1 MKRQPRELISI
12 LILFLYLPV
21 HLLALPQ
28 DLEIFT
34 DFESVSGEGTIYI
47 GQEPNVVTLI
57 GFTVET
63 LDDPALLH
71 SGTKALTLGPGQEG
85 KIISPR
91 GIHTLEFYAAESTG
105 GGKIEVKGDKNS
117 EGEAAGGFGEV
128 ISVIGD
134 FGEVTGLPANI
145 SPGAN
150 PALQSFIADS
160 GNFLDGTDLEFIEGI
175 KEVKIFNVT
184 GKLSIDDLGYT
195 PTDKPVNNT
204 VYTRFESDEGFGVGD
219 GRLEPFSI
227 GVSPNTATFTS
238 TGGTGGGIR
247 ASGGGPSSAQIAEA
261 SGPSNHS
268 FNQSF
273 IVEAGGGEFTIT
285 FETPA
290 YEVDFY
296 ANCQPIRDQT
306 DIDCTVEVFDTN
318 DNLLV
323 TVTNLESTVDPLY
336 KPAFL
341 TFNADELG
349 APGGIGKIVYS
360 DEEDV
365 NANIY
370 TRNGIDDFGFTPIGA
385 PGTGST
391 ATPTTPAVPAP
402 EITTQ
407 PVSQSVATGH
417 PVTLSVEASGD
428 DLTYQWYGGIHP
440 DTNWPVE
447 GATESTMTTGGLG
460 ASTNFWVQVTNDG
473 GTADSDTAAV
483 TVTVPLVLTGS
494 GSIAGEDIQH
504 PNGNIFDQ
512 VLLTGESIKLQAKT
526 GHITRVSFMDEDED
540 IVQVEYSGAGTFTV
554 TLDSSTYLAAKAP
567 PRYNQSGVAYVTGKP
582 SVVIEGADETTYF
595 SIFTVGK
602 INAVNQALFPEGQE
616 YGAQAD
622 VTLVQVI
629 NSTGMGGMQLSNAVF
644 SGSTGKIG
652 VDARGIPIAVRL
664 TVGDIDASGDAV
676 PHLLFGSG
684 SFTVA
689 AGNPGLRI
697 TGGNL
702 LQTNGASIVVA
713 ESGSTTRGF
722 DRLIT
727 QNNFKSDNTPQPTR
741 SINATFANEDG
752 DDITIEVDEVTIE

>member
-1 MKRQPRELISI
+1 MKRKPINI
-12 LILFLYLPV
+12 IPVLILLLYLPV
-21 HLLALPQ
+21 CLSALPQ
-28 DLEIFT
+28 DLEVFT
-34 DFESVSGEGTIYI
+34 DFEDISGEGEFFI
-47 GQEPNVVTLI
+47 GEEPNRVKLV

-85 KIISPR
+85 KIISPL

-105 GGKIEVKGDKNS
+105 GGKIEVKGDKN
-117 EGEAAGGFGEV
+117 GESAAAGGFGEV
-128 ISVIGD
+128 ITVIGD
-134 FGEVTGLPANI
+134 HGEVTGLPANI
-145 SPGAN
+145 NS
-150 PALQSFIADS
+150 ALQSFIADS

-247 ASGGGPSSAQIAEA
+247 ASGGGPHSALLAQA

-290 YEVDFY
+290 FEVDFY

-385 PGTGST
+385 PGTGS
-391 ATPTTPAVPAP
+391 VAP
-402 EITTQ
+402 P
-407 PVSQSVATGH
+407 PV
-417 PVTLSVEASGD
+417 
-428 DLTYQWYGGIHP
+428 
-440 DTNWPVE
+440 
-447 GATESTMTTGGLG
+447 
-460 ASTNFWVQVTNDG
+460 
-473 GTADSDTAAV
+473 
-483 TVTVPLVLTGS
+483 VPLVLDGTGD
-494 GSIAGEDIQH
+494 IAGENIQH
-504 PNGNIFDQ
+504 PNGNVFDQ
-512 VLLTGESIKLQAKT
+512 ILLTGESIQLQARPNQ
-526 GHITRVSFMDEDED
+526 ITRVSFMDETED
-540 IVQVEYSGAGTFTV
+540 IVQVEFSGAGSFNV
-554 TLDSSTYLAAKAP
+554 TLDPATFLAPAIP
-567 PRYNQSGVAYVTGKP
+567 PRYNQAVEYVTGKP
-582 SVVIEGADETTYF
+582 SVVIEGADANTFF
-595 SIFTVGK
+595 SIFTVGS
-602 INAVNQALFPEGQE
+602 INAVNQALFPEGQV
-616 YGAQAD
+616 YDAQAD
-622 VTLVQVI
+622 VTLVEVI
-629 NSTGMGGMQLSNAVF
+629 NSTGMGGMQLSNTVF

-652 VDARGIPIAVRL
+652 VDARGVPIAVRL
-664 TVGDIDASGDAV
+664 TVGDIDADGDAV
-676 PHLLFGSG
+676 PHLLFGEG

-697 TGGNL
+697 TGGDL
-702 LQTNGASIVVA
+702 EQTNGASIVVS

-741 SINATFANEDG
+741 SINATFVNEEDVE
-752 DDITIEVDEVTIE
+752 ITVEVDEVTIE

>member
-1 MKRQPRELISI
+1 ML
-12 LILFLYLPV
+12 LILLLYLPV
-21 HLLALPQ
+21 CLSGLPQ
-28 DLEIFT
+28 DLEVFT
-34 DFESVSGEGTIYI
+34 DFEDINGEGEFFI
-47 GQEPNVVTLI
+47 GNEPNRIKLV
-57 GFTVET
+57 GFTVDT
-63 LDDPALLH
+63 LEDPALLH

-117 EGEAAGGFGEV
+117 AGEAAGGFGEV
-128 ISVIGD
+128 ITVIGD
-134 FGEVTGLPANI
+134 HGEVTGLPANI
-145 SPGAN
+145 NS
-150 PALQSFIADS
+150 ALQSFIADS

-323 TVTNLESTVDPLY
+323 TVTNLEATVDPLY

-385 PGTGST
+385 PGTGSEGPPL
-391 ATPTTPAVPAP
+391 ADAP
-402 EITTQ
+402 SITTQ
-407 PVSQSVATGH
+407 PASQEVQSGASASLSVA
-417 PVTLSVEASGD
+417 ASGD
-428 DLTYQWYGGIHP
+428 DLTYQWYTGNSG
-440 DTNWPVE
+440 DTANPVA
-447 GATESTMTTGGLG
+447 GAIGSSLTTGTLT
-460 ASTNFWVQVTNDG
+460 ASTSYWVQITNAG
-473 GTADSDTAAV
+473 GTANSDTAV
-483 TVTVPLVLTGS
+483 ITVAAPSVPLVLDGS
-494 GSIAGEDIQH
+494 GDIAGENIQH
-504 PNGNIFDQ
+504 PNGNVFDQ
-512 VLLTGESIKLQAKT
+512 ILLTGESIRLQARPNQ
-526 GHITRVSFMDEDED
+526 ITRVSFMDETED
-540 IVQVEYSGAGTFTV
+540 IVQVEFSGTGTFTV
-554 TLDSSTYLAAKAP
+554 TLDPATFLPPALP
-567 PRYNQSGVAYVTGKP
+567 PRYNQAVEYVTGKP
-582 SVVIEGADETTYF
+582 SVIIDGADSNTFF

-602 INAVNQALFPEGQE
+602 INAVNQALFPAGQV
-616 YGAQAD
+616 YDAKAD
-622 VTLVQVI
+622 VKLVEVI
-629 NSTGMGGMQLSNAVF
+629 NSTGFGGMQFSNAVF
-644 SGSTGKIG
+644 SGSTGKVG
-652 VDARGIPIAVRL
+652 VDARGIPISVRL
-664 TVGDIDASGDAV
+664 TVGDIDASGNAF
-676 PHLLFGSG
+676 PYLLFGQG
-684 SFTVA
+684 SFTVP
-689 AGNPGLRI
+689 AGNSGLRI
-697 TGGNL
+697 TGGDL
-702 LQTNGASIVVA
+702 FQSNGFPVVVA
-713 ESGSTTRGF
+713 PSGSTTPGF
-722 DRLIT
+722 DTMIT
-727 QNNFKSDNTPQPTR
+727 QNNFKSDNTPQPTQ
-741 SINATFANEDG
+741 SINANFSNENG
-752 DDITIEVDEVTIE
+752 QGISVLVEELTIE